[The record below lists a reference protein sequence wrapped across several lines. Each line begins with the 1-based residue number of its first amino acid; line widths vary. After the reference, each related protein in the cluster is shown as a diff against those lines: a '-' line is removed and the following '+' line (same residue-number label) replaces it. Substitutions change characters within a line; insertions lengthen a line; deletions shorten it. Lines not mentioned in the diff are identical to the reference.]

1 MLNFLFGVLIGFA
14 IAYHV
19 LTKLATRLVILSTVD
34 ILQKIADSEEKQPIN
49 FRYEQFNRN

>member
-19 LTKLATRLVILSTVD
+19 LTKLAARLVILSTVD